1 MPDFL
6 WIVFYVVVAALVVF
20 FSIKLS
26 DYVDLLDKK
35 TNVSGALL
43 GGILLAAV
51 TSLPELFTSITATII
66 VKNNQL
72 VIGNI
77 LGSDLFNITLFAII
91 YIFFFS
97 KMIVSKVNK
106 SQLIGMLFTGL
117 MYVIITIASYVFDF
131 HKILWGW
138 FNPMSIAIVAV
149 YALSII
155 LTPKTEEAEEKE
167 TDSKL
172 TVKQIVALFV
182 VFSLLLIGASIGM
195 TMIVDKIVEVYKFG
209 ATFGGALFLGVAT
222 SLPEMTA
229 TINLCR
235 RKNFDAA
242 IGDIVGSNV
251 FNCIILVIADIL
263 SFGCSTTV
271 YGANQSTFLLLV
283 CGGISIVAIII
294 SLVMKIKNIAR
305 NTLPYR
311 ITYIAIGLIVV
322 ASYITFLVLS
332 NIDLHLSF
340 APFVAGT

>member
-6 WIVFYVVVAALVVF
+6 WIIFYVVVAGLVVF
-20 FSIKLS
+20 LSIKLS
-26 DYVDLLDKK
+26 DFVDLLDKK

-51 TSLPELFTSITATII
+51 TSLPELFTSITATLV

-97 KMIVSKVNK
+97 KMVASKVNK
-106 SQLIGMLFTGL
+106 SNLIGMLFTGV

-131 HKILWGW
+131 HHILWGW

-155 LTPKTEEAEEKE
+155 LTPKSEEAEDKQ

-235 RKNFDAA
+235 KKNFDAA
-242 IGDIVGSNV
+242 MGDIVGSNV

-263 SFGCSTTV
+263 SFGCSSGV
-271 YGANQSTFLLLV
+271 YKVNQSLFLLLI
-283 CGGISIVAIII
+283 CGAVSIIAVIF
-294 SLVMKIKNIAR
+294 SLILKTKNIAR
-305 NTLPYR
+305 DTLKYR
-311 ITYIAIGLIVV
+311 LIFISVSLITI

-332 NIDLHLSF
+332 NINLGLDF
-340 APFVAGT
+340 APFVAA